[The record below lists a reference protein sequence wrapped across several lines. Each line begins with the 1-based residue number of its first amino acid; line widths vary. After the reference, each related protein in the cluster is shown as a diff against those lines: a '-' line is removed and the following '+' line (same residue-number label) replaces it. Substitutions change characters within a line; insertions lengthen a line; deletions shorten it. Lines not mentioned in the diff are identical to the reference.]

1 MGMGKHFEPFFWI
14 RHYKGNQTQSQPC
27 SVSMKLHGDLE
38 TRER

>member
-1 MGMGKHFEPFFWI
+1 MWIGIFFEPFIWI
-14 RHYKGNQTQSQPC
+14 IHFKGKQTQSQPC